1 MKLIC
6 NELGY
11 ENENMF
17 YNDIF
22 KKINFLLVETYLTFI

>member
-17 YNDIF
+17 YGDIL
-22 KKINFLLVETYLTFI
+22 KINVLLVKIYLTFI